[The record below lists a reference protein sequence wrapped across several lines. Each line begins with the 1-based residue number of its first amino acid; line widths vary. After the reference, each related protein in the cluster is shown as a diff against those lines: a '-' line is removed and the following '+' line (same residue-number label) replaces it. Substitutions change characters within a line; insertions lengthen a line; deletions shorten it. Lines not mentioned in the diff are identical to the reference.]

1 MSVLG
6 VVALCIGLATEAVAV
21 TVRVYAIGI
30 GRSTFTA
37 RFVSYKFAFGHVSQ
51 SIGMAWNAHHLIP

>member
-6 VVALCIGLATEAVAV
+6 GVAFCIGLATEAVAV

-30 GRSTFTA
+30 GRATYTA
-37 RFVSYKFAFGHVSQ
+37 RFVSNKFAFCHVSQ
-51 SIGMAWNAHHLIP
+51 SIGMA

>member
-6 VVALCIGLATEAVAV
+6 VVASCVVMATETVGV

-30 GRSTFTA
+30 GRATITA
-37 RFVSYKFAFGHVSQ
+37 WFVSYKFAFCHVNQ
-51 SIGMAWNAHHLIP
+51 SIGMA

>member
-6 VVALCIGLATEAVAV
+6 AVAGCVVLATKAIGV

-30 GRSTFTA
+30 GRATITA
-37 RFVSYKFAFGHVSQ
+37 WFVSYKFAFCHVNQ
-51 SIGMAWNAHHLIP
+51 SIGMA